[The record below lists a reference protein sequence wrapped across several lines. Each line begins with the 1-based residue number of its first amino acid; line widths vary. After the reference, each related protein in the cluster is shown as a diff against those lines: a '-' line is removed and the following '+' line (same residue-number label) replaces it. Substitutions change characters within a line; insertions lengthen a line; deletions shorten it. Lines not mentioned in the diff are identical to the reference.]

1 MRVDSRILDMP
12 RDVLSGVDTGN
23 AGGRQV
29 QHTSE
34 PEGGNTTPI
43 RFDTI
48 SVSTT
53 PSQATVPEPI
63 DVKEAVEKLNK
74 YVQSQQKHVNFS
86 IDEATHSTVIKIFKT
101 ETGELIKQFPPEEI
115 LAMAAYIRQSIGWI
129 VDTKV

>member
-23 AGGRQV
+23 AGSRQV
-29 QHTSE
+29 QYTSE
-34 PEGGNTTPI
+34 PEGGTTTPR

-86 IDEATHSTVIKIFKT
+86 IDEATHSTVIRVYKT

-115 LAMAAYIRQSIGWI
+115 LAMAAYIRQSIGWMI
-129 VDTKV
+129 DTKV

>member
-1 MRVDSRILDMP
+1 MRVDSRVLDMP
-12 RDVLSGVDTGN
+12 RDLLSGVGTGN
-23 AGGRQV
+23 AGSRQV
-29 QHTSE
+29 QYTSE

-43 RFDTI
+43 RFDTT
-48 SVSTT
+48 SVSNT

-115 LAMAAYIRQSIGWI
+115 LAMAAYIRQSIGWMI
-129 VDTKV
+129 DTKV

>member
-129 VDTKV
+129 IDTKV